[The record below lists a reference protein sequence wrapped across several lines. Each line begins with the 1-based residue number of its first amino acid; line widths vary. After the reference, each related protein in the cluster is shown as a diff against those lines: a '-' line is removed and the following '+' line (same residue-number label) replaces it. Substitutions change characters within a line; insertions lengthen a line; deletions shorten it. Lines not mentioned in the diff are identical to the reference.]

1 VPTTLRP
8 NRRPMLIVG
17 GTRVPELACYRV
29 GCDGVLMAVR
39 LSRAALRLLAEPVAR
54 AFSASW

>member
-1 VPTTLRP
+1 
-8 NRRPMLIVG
+8 MLIVG